1 MDGFKMEE
9 LSQKRGDAWS
19 GHPAAASEP
28 TVRRVRKADSG
39 SKPEGGRSRGR
50 SEN

>member
-1 MDGFKMEE
+1 M
-9 LSQKRGDAWS
+9 

-39 SKPEGGRSRGR
+39 SKPEGGRSRGIEELGR
-50 SEN
+50 IGRIRT